1 MRTLRAGHEFP
12 RSAVYL
18 GVATFLLVGTS
29 ALASGDV
36 ARGKELFANCVACH
50 GAAGEGNATLKAPA
64 IAAMPQWYVEAQL
77 QKFQT
82 GARGAHPDDSE
93 GLRMR
98 PMSMTVKG
106 EANISAVAAYVATL
120 APARPAASLSGG
132 DVNAGKASYAVC
144 AACHGPAGEG
154 NPALK
159 APPLTQTQD
168 WYLLA
173 QLTKFK
179 AGVRGAK
186 PEDAS
191 GATMRPMAL
200 MLADEQAMK
209 NVLAYVR
216 TLAK

>member
-1 MRTLRAGHEFP
+1 MSRAGYELP
-12 RSAVYL
+12 RSAFHL
-18 GVATFLLVGTS
+18 AVAALLLVG
-29 ALASGDV
+29 ASGRAAGDA
-36 ARGKELFANCVACH
+36 ARGKELFANCAVCH
-50 GAAGEGNATLKAPA
+50 GASGEGNEKLKAPA

-82 GARGAHPDDSE
+82 GARGAHPDDIE

-106 EANISAVAAYVATL
+106 EANISAVAAFVAAL
-120 APARPAASLSGG
+120 APVRPAATLSGG
-132 DVNAGKASYAVC
+132 DANIGKATYAVC

-159 APPLTQTQD
+159 SPPLTQTQD
-168 WYLLA
+168 WYLMA

-179 AGVRGAK
+179 TGVRGTR

-216 TLAK
+216 TLAR